1 FNLYSK
7 KVSNIT
13 ENQNYLI
20 EAINELELLDH
31 TLLLDG
37 HFCVIN
43 EFNNTVRL
51 PSQTFLDLS
60 PKGIILLTDDEAQ
73 IYSRLVKRDTIAA
86 LDIPT
91 IRKLQQEELIC
102 AKEISEMLHIPL
114 CIYRVSDSRVVIDNF
129 VQKLK

>member
-1 FNLYSK
+1 M
-7 KVSNIT
+7 
-13 ENQNYLI
+13 
-20 EAINELELLDH
+20 
-31 TLLLDG
+31 
-37 HFCVIN
+37 
-43 EFNNTVRL
+43 
-51 PSQTFLDLS
+51 
-60 PKGIILLTDDEAQ
+60 TDDEAQ